1 MPATAD
7 SASRN
12 ANRALAVVRGLDES
26 RMLAAVVVLVAVG
39 IVALNLYAPAQPTFS
54 QRALAS
60 LLIAMCAVPSLMWV
74 AKRQWPHS
82 AMPYVGVLYA
92 ACFAL
97 PIFLK
102 LSLVGA
108 WLGTPKLDDAAVEG
122 ALVLAIAGWAALMIG
137 HFVVPLGA
145 LPSEGQAPR
154 APRLKALPSE
164 GQAPRAP
171 RMKALSSEGQAPR
184 APRLKALR
192 RIEIVPSGPR
202 FAKALAAVAALV
214 GAPCLYLDNTAV
226 VARYTGETLLP
237 DEVAFPVAFLGQLV
251 VFAAL
256 VLFHLQ
262 MRSQLG
268 VAGRMCLAVLALYYT
283 VLGFSTGMANHGLKA
298 VVGLFVAYA
307 VVAHRPSWRFVV
319 LAALVGAFLI
329 LVQLPS
335 RYDYRRLLWTHGVE
349 PAGVPPGLGH
359 QLEPQGESWPA
370 IAIETPA
377 YSVMLSGP
385 LQPEELVFAHK
396 EPGVCRR
403 VRPTPDFHA
412 FVHVYPVDLDD
423 LAYLRRPYG
432 FDQAGFTFKGGSVEG
447 DRCVHRVPLPDYAIR
462 AVRVGLFR
470 IAVPASR
477 PSYLPGRMELA
488 SNGEWRLLTRD
499 EATWRIDPSA
509 GRNRLIVAIEDKEQ
523 RRRMAMTGANN
534 RILIKI
540 DERNWAEYVVSEV
553 DFSNPSVEQGWRATY
568 GLAEMRRSEGD
579 RTALTEGAAATLRYE
594 QAGPIVGAL
603 SYVSSQGE
611 GTNPSAPS
619 ASRSLAGNTVVY
631 LQSLGYGLGDD
642 AVKRHRWTV
651 DRFDRLLPVAWV
663 MANTPA
669 RIPHLRGETLRP
681 LLHKLAPR
689 AVYEGKLGDAQ
700 YVGWRYGFVL
710 AAERTR
716 NFKVHQL
723 GEFYANFGGVGT
735 IAGMLVL
742 GLLYRVI
749 HHLFHHRGAS
759 AATMAAGTHMLTVL
773 MLEME
778 SILSVSLGFVMW
790 YAVVLAALAVVVR
803 VGRQSL
809 GSSRAGG

>member
-164 GQAPRAP
+164 GR
-171 RMKALSSEGQAPR
+171 APR

-192 RIEIVPSGPR
+192 RIEIVPGGPR
-202 FAKALAAVAALV
+202 LAKALAAVAALV
-214 GAPCLYLDNTAV
+214 GVPCLYLDNTAV

-689 AVYEGKLGDAQ
+689 AVYEGKPGDAQ

-723 GEFYANFGGVGT
+723 GEFYANFGVVGT

>member
-1 MPATAD
+1 MSATAD

-39 IVALNLYAPAQPTFS
+39 IVALNLYAPAQPTFT

-60 LLIAMCAVPSLMWV
+60 LLVAMCAVPSLMWV

-102 LSLVGA
+102 LSFVGA

-122 ALVLAIAGWAALMIG
+122 ALVLAVAGWAALMIG
-137 HFVVPLGA
+137 HFVVPLSA
-145 LPSEGQAPR
+145 LPSEGQAPRAPRLKALSCEGRAPR

-171 RMKALSSEGQAPR
+171 R
-184 APRLKALR
+184 LKALR
-192 RIEIVPSGPR
+192 RIEIVPGGPR

-268 VAGRMCLAVLALYYT
+268 VAGRVCLAVLALYYT

-307 VVAHRPSWRFVV
+307 VVANRPSWRFVV

-359 QLEPQGESWPA
+359 QLEPHGESWP
-370 IAIETPA
+370 AIETPA
-377 YSVMLSGP
+377 YSVMVDPRPG
-385 LQPEELVFAHK
+385 ELVFAHK
-396 EPGVCRR
+396 DPEVCRR
-403 VRPTPDFHA
+403 LRPTPDFQA

-423 LAYLRRPYG
+423 LAYLRHPYG

-462 AVRVGLFR
+462 SVRVGLFR

-477 PSYLPGRMELA
+477 PSYLPGRVELA
-488 SNGEWRLLTRD
+488 SNGGWRLLTRD
-499 EATWRIDPSA
+499 GVAWRIDPSA
-509 GRNRLIVAIEDKEQ
+509 GRNRLIVAIEDEEQ

-534 RILIKI
+534 RILIEI
-540 DERNWAEYVVSEV
+540 DERNWAEYVVSGV
-553 DFSNPSVEQGWRATY
+553 DFSNPSVEPGWRATY

-579 RTALTEGAAATLRYE
+579 RTALTEGAAAILRYE

-619 ASRSLAGNTVVY
+619 ASRSLARNTVVY

-689 AVYEGKLGDAQ
+689 AVYEGKPGDAQ

-723 GEFYANFGGVGT
+723 GEFYANFGVVGT

-803 VGRQSL
+803 VGRRSL

>member
-1 MPATAD
+1 MSATAD

-12 ANRALAVVRGLDES
+12 ANRALAVVRGLDGS

-39 IVALNLYAPAQPTFS
+39 IVALNLYAPAQPTLS
-54 QRALAS
+54 HRVLAS

-74 AKRQWPHS
+74 AKRHWPHS

-108 WLGTPKLDDAAVEG
+108 WLGTPKLDDDAVEG

-137 HFVVPLGA
+137 HFVAPL
-145 LPSEGQAPR
+145 S
-154 APRLKALPSE
+154 
-164 GQAPRAP
+164 
-171 RMKALSSEGQAPR
+171 ALSSEGQAAR

-192 RIEIVPSGPR
+192 RIEIAPGGPR
-202 FAKALAAVAALV
+202 IAKALAAVAALV
-214 GAPCLYLDNTAV
+214 GVPCLYLDNTAV

-237 DEVAFPVAFLGQLV
+237 DAVAFPVTFLGQLV
-251 VFAAL
+251 VFAVL

-262 MRSQLG
+262 LRSQLG
-268 VAGRMCLAVLALYYT
+268 VAGRICLAVLALYYT

-319 LAALVGAFLI
+319 LAALVGAFLV

-349 PAGVPPGLGH
+349 PAGAPPGLGH
-359 QLEPQGESWPA
+359 QLEPQGESWP
-370 IAIETPA
+370 AIETPA

-396 EPGVCRR
+396 DPGVCRR
-403 VRPTPDFHA
+403 ARPTPDFQA

-432 FDQAGFTFKGGSVEG
+432 FDQAGFTFKGGPVEN

-470 IAVPASR
+470 IAAPASR
-477 PSYLPGRMELA
+477 PSYLPGRIELA

-509 GRNRLIVAIEDKEQ
+509 GRNRLIVAIVDEEQ

-534 RILIKI
+534 RIRIEV
-540 DERNWAEYVVSEV
+540 DERNWAEYVVSVV
-553 DFSNPSVEQGWRATY
+553 DLSNPSVEPDWRATY
-568 GLAEMRRSEGD
+568 RLSELRGFEGD

-603 SYVSSQGE
+603 AYVGSPQGE

-631 LQSLGYGLGDD
+631 LQSLGYGLGGG
-642 AVKRHRWTV
+642 AVERHSRTV

-689 AVYEGKLGDAQ
+689 AVYEGKPGDAQ

-723 GEFYANFGGVGT
+723 GEFYANFGVVGT

-742 GLLYRVI
+742 GLLYRAI
-749 HHLFHHRGAS
+749 HHLFHHPGAS

-790 YAVVLAALAVVVR
+790 YAVVLAGLAVVVR
-803 VGRQSL
+803 IGPRLL